1 MEIHSLC
8 EFHLRNRLATGIQM
22 VSLQCFPCE
31 NYLKVEDVIALECLA
46 SNDYGGA
53 IFLII

>member
-22 VSLQCFPCE
+22 VSLQCFPCG